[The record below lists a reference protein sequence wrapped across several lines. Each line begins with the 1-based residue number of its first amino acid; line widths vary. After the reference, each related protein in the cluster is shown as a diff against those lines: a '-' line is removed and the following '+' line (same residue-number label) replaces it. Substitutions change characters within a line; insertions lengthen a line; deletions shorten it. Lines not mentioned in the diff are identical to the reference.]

1 MKRLRDMN
9 NKELEK
15 VYSIIL
21 IICIIAVIIDVGII
35 IISIAK
41 SGSVSIA
48 VASFAIVVFIINI
61 IDNSVFNSVL
71 LIKSIHQENKSKSS
85 KNTLSYKDNLSDMNK
100 NFQKIKDYYE
110 LCIYTNEFNN
120 DSIEYRI
127 YSKPYWKDVSR
138 IFHDTIRVYL
148 KHMPFEFPKFS
159 VEYTLSDYTV
169 CNSHDL
175 HSFMKDKD
183 LDETDVT
190 TLYHNDYEIGYLG
203 IHKYSNGFY
212 DISILEDV
220 GIDKYISISF
230 EYNHKLKNGKGLDKI
245 IQKVII

>member
-1 MKRLRDMN
+1 MKKPEEIN
-9 NKELEK
+9 NKELSII
-15 VYSIIL
+15 YSIIL
-21 IICIIAVIIDVGII
+21 IICIIGLIIDVGII

-41 SGSVSIA
+41 SGSIIERAIAACLLVATVS
-48 VASFAIVVFIINI
+48 
-61 IDNSVFNSVL
+61 

-85 KNTLSYKDNLSDMNK
+85 KNTLFYKDNLSDMNK

-110 LCIYTNEFNN
+110 LCIYTNAFNN
-120 DSIEYRI
+120 DSLEYRI

-148 KHMPFEFPKFS
+148 KHMPFEFPKFY

-169 CNSHDL
+169 DDSHDL
-175 HSFMKDKD
+175 HSFMEDND

>member
-1 MKRLRDMN
+1 MIN
-9 NKELEK
+9 
-15 VYSIIL
+15 
-21 IICIIAVIIDVGII
+21 A
-35 IISIAK
+35 IS
-41 SGSVSIA
+41 
-48 VASFAIVVFIINI
+48 NI
-61 IDNSVFNSVL
+61 IVTFGGVIAGCLIVGSVL

-110 LCIYTNEFNN
+110 LCIYTSAFNN
-120 DSIEYRI
+120 DSLEYRI

-169 CNSHDL
+169 DDSHDL
-175 HSFMKDKD
+175 HSFMEDND

-190 TLYHNDYEIGYLG
+190 TLYHNDDDIGYLG

-220 GIDKYISISF
+220 GIDKYINISF

>member
-15 VYSIIL
+15 VNRITL
-21 IICIIAVIIDVGII
+21 IIALILEIGII

-41 SGSVSIA
+41 SGSIIERAIAACLLVATVS
-48 VASFAIVVFIINI
+48 
-61 IDNSVFNSVL
+61 

-110 LCIYTNEFNN
+110 LRIYTSAFNN
-120 DSIEYRI
+120 DSLEYRI

-138 IFHDTIRVYL
+138 IYHDTIRVYL

-169 CNSHDL
+169 DDSHDL
-175 HSFMKDKD
+175 HSFMEDND

-220 GIDKYISISF
+220 GIDKYINISF
-230 EYNHKLKNGKGLDKI
+230 EYNHKLRNGKGLDKI

>member
-1 MKRLRDMN
+1 MKKPEEIN
-9 NKELEK
+9 NKKLSII
-15 VYSIIL
+15 YFIIL

-41 SGSVSIA
+41 SGRVSIA
-48 VASFAIVVFIINI
+48 VASFAIVIFIINI
-61 IDNSVFNSVL
+61 IDNSVS
-71 LIKSIHQENKSKSS
+71 LIKSIHQESKSKSS

-110 LCIYTNEFNN
+110 LCIYTSAFNN
-120 DSIEYRI
+120 DSLEYRI

-148 KHMPFEFPKFS
+148 KHMPFEFPKFY

-175 HSFMKDKD
+175 HSFMEDND

-212 DISILEDV
+212 DINILEDV
-220 GIDKYISISF
+220 GIDKYINISF

>member
-1 MKRLRDMN
+1 MIN
-9 NKELEK
+9 A
-15 VYSIIL
+15 IL
-21 IICIIAVIIDVGII
+21 NII
-35 IISIAK
+35 ITFGCICLIVF
-41 SGSVSIA
+41 GCTCFIVDSVWM
-48 VASFAIVVFIINI
+48 
-61 IDNSVFNSVL
+61 
-71 LIKSIHQENKSKSS
+71 IKSIIHENKSKSS

-100 NFQKIKDYYE
+100 NFQNIKDYYE
-110 LCIYTNEFNN
+110 LCIYTNAFNN
-120 DSIEYRI
+120 DSLEYRI

-169 CNSHDL
+169 DDSHDL
-175 HSFMKDKD
+175 HSFMEDND

-190 TLYHNDYEIGYLG
+190 TLYHNDYELEYLG

-220 GIDKYISISF
+220 GIDKYINISF

>member
-1 MKRLRDMN
+1 MKKLRDMS

-15 VYSIIL
+15 VNRITL
-21 IICIIAVIIDVGII
+21 IIALILEIGII

-41 SGSVSIA
+41 SGSIIERAIAACLLVATVS
-48 VASFAIVVFIINI
+48 
-61 IDNSVFNSVL
+61 

-100 NFQKIKDYYE
+100 NFQNIKDYYE
-110 LCIYTNEFNN
+110 LCIYTNAFNN
-120 DSIEYRI
+120 DSLEYRI

-175 HSFMKDKD
+175 HSFMRDND

-220 GIDKYISISF
+220 GIDNYINISF
-230 EYNHKLKNGKGLDKI
+230 EYHHKLRNGNGLDKI
-245 IQKVII
+245 IQKVIT